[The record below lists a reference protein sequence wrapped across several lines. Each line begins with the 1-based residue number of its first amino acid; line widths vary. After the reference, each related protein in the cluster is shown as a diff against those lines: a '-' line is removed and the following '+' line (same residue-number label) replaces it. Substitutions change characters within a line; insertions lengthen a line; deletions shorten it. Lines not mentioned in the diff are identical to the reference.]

1 MTGPVYG
8 RGRPGAAESFNAE
21 RQDAYLAL
29 VASGIRLGSAA
40 AEVGIPRR
48 TISGLARRDL
58 DFADR
63 LDEAKARGRETRIPH
78 GEPKGYDSY
87 GCRCGPCTKASS
99 QARARRG
106 GRGHQEEGEV
116 IQWPEPDGPGGEFP
130 ISLPL
135 PKVS

>member
-8 RGRPGAAESFNAE
+8 RGRPPAAESFTAE
-21 RQDAYLAL
+21 RQDAYLSL
-29 VASGIRLGSAA
+29 VASGVRLGVAA

-48 TISGLARRDL
+48 TISALARRDL

-99 QARARRG
+99 QARGRRG

-116 IQWPEPDGPGGEFP
+116 IQWPEPDGDGGQSPHSF
-130 ISLPL
+130 SLA
-135 PKVS
+135 KVS